1 MGEIKL
7 TPRAEQDLED
17 IWNTIARDNP
27 RAADNFVRRIFR
39 KAELAGDQPGMGA
52 PRPDL
57 GPTARILI
65 EGRYLVIYEPDI
77 GGITIVAV
85 VHGMRNPESWLV

>member
-1 MGEIKL
+1 MGNITF

-17 IWNTIARDNP
+17 IWNTIAADNP
-27 RAADNFVRRIFR
+27 RAADSLIRRIFR

-52 PRPDL
+52 PRPEI

-65 EGRYLVIYEPDI
+65 EGRYLVLYEPDKD
-77 GGITIVAV
+77 GIKIVAV
-85 VHGMRNPESWLV
+85 VHGMRDPESWLI